1 MCRNIGHEIEEINIK
16 IDFVDFAWS
25 LAERPDSLRRGIEP
39 SNRPGPNGFVL
50 ATPRERTPLPCA
62 PMAAHEPVADIRV
75 DANLVRALL
84 REQCPELAE
93 LPLLEVANGWDNAI
107 FRLGDALAVRVPR
120 RRVAAGLIE
129 HEQRWLPA
137 LAPSLP
143 LPVPVPVACGRA
155 SDRFPF
161 PWSVCRWFEDRSSF
175 DAPPSDLVRAAEE
188 LGAFVK
194 ALHVPAP
201 ADAPINPFRGIDLG
215 ERASRFEDSL
225 PKAAARRSL
234 DASAAMAT
242 WQSALAAPRW
252 DGPPLWLHGDLHPAN
267 VLTHDGRLAAI
278 IDFGDIC
285 AGDPATDL
293 AIAWMLFDARSRER
307 FRAAVACDDATWLRA
322 MGWATALA
330 VAYVAHSPEG
340 SPMIPIGVR
349 TLENLRASS

>member
-1 MCRNIGHEIEEINIK
+1 M
-16 IDFVDFAWS
+16 
-25 LAERPDSLRRGIEP
+25 P
-39 SNRPGPNGFVL
+39 SP
-50 ATPRERTPLPCA
+50 
-62 PMAAHEPVADIRV
+62 EPVADIRV
-75 DANLVRALL
+75 DADLVHALL

-107 FRLGDALAVRVPR
+107 FRLGDALCVRVPR

-137 LAPSLP
+137 LAASLP
-143 LPVPVPVACGRA
+143 LAIPVPVACGRA

-161 PWSVCRWFEDRSSF
+161 PWSVCRWFEGRSSF
-175 DAPPSDLVRAAEE
+175 DAPPADLGRAAEE

-215 ERASRFEDSL
+215 ERASRFDDSL

-234 DASAAMAT
+234 DASAAMAA
-242 WQSALAAPRW
+242 WRRALAAPRW

-293 AIAWMLFDARSRER
+293 AIAWMMFDAPSRAR
-307 FRAAVACDDATWLRA
+307 FRAAVACDDATWSRA
-322 MGWATALA
+322 VGWATALA
-330 VAYVAHSPEG
+330 VAYIAHSPEG

-349 TLENLRASS
+349 TLQNTRQFAG